1 MVYQKGWEHQD
12 NWYEYTIHTISAV
25 LDEGGTVQEFTERFS
40 ELDSS
45 IVGPNANLNEIRDI
59 LEEAVSLYGKK
70 DVLEIV
76 KCAALTEEKNSLL
89 QTYLEDW
96 FSTNN
101 TIPSSPPQEP
111 SPSP

>member
-1 MVYQKGWEHQD
+1 MSCDD
-12 NWYEYTIHTISAV
+12 NWYEHIIQTISAV
-25 LDEGGTVQEFTERFS
+25 LHKDASVQEFAASFY

-59 LEEAVSLYGKK
+59 LKKAVSLYGKK

-76 KCAALTEEKNSLL
+76 GCAALTEEKNSLL
-89 QTYLEDW
+89 QTYLENW
-96 FSTNN
+96 FLTNN

>member
-1 MVYQKGWEHQD
+1 MSCDD
-12 NWYEYTIHTISAV
+12 NWYDHTIRTISAV
-25 LDEGGTVQEFTERFS
+25 LDKGGTVQEFTERFS

-59 LEEAVSLYGKK
+59 LEKAVSLYGKK

-76 KCAALTEEKNSLL
+76 RCAALTEEKNSPL

>member
-1 MVYQKGWEHQD
+1 MSHEDDSEHGDKWYQH
-12 NWYEYTIHTISAV
+12 TIHIISAV
-25 LDEGGTVQEFTERFS
+25 LDKGATVQEFAASFY

-59 LEEAVSLYGKK
+59 LKKAVSLYGKK

-76 KCAALTEEKNSLL
+76 GCAALREKKDSLL

-96 FSTNN
+96 FSTNT

-111 SPSP
+111 SLSP